1 MPKSIR
7 KQAKVRSKAPP
18 KIRLRRCTLCEA
30 RVQTPKQLC
39 NKHETRLKTISGPN
53 AKPSDKG
60 IYKVL

>member
-7 KQAKVRSKAPP
+7 KQAKIRSNAPA
-18 KIRLRRCTLCEA
+18 KIKFRRCTLCEA
-30 RVQTPKQLC
+30 RVVEPKQLC